1 MREVGSDRGGAFGFS
16 PYAGLGSPGRHAASV
31 RHIHS
36 YILSHVLSLRHI
48 LFALAACFVLSLSN
62 PLSAQKDE
70 ISWFDK
76 YGDAIQ
82 EAKRTGKPIF
92 LEFRCES

>member
-1 MREVGSDRGGAFGFS
+1 MAVLREVGSDRGGSFGFS

-36 YILSHVLSLRHI
+36 YILRHVHI
-48 LFALAACFVLSLSN
+48 LFALAASFVLSLSN
-62 PLSAQKDE
+62 PLAAQKDE

-82 EAKRTGKPIF
+82 EAKRTGKSIF